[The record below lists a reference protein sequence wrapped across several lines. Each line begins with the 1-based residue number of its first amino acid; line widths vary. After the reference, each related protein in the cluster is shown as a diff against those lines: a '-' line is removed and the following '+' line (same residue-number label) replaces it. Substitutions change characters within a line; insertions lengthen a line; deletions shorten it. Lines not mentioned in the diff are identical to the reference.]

1 MPLLWVA
8 FFIILKFMK
17 FTKKLTVNQ
26 IIEIIKHEVTV
37 KGELNNMISG
47 INEIHSV
54 EEGDI
59 SFVDHQKY
67 YDKVLNSK
75 ASAIIINKD
84 VEPPHGKTVFIVDDP
99 LQCFLNIVQ
108 HFVKFTPQNTAIH
121 PSAKIGEGTVIQPNV
136 FIGEDV
142 VIGENCIIHA
152 NVSIYA
158 NTEIGNNVTI
168 HSNSTI
174 GGDACYFQKR
184 DTGWVKLTSCGTTK
198 IEDEVEVGA
207 NCCIDRGVS
216 GVTFIG
222 KGTKF
227 DNQVQVGHDTHI
239 GAHCFLGAQSG
250 VSGCSFIDDFCTIW
264 ARAGVNKDIYMAKN
278 TTLLAVSVL
287 DKSVTEEGMIL
298 FGAPAEDARKKWKEM
313 AYIRNLPVLF
323 AEIEKMK
330 KLYDSAN

>member
-1 MPLLWVA
+1 
-8 FFIILKFMK
+8 MK
-17 FTKKLTVNQ
+17 FPGKLTVNQ
-26 IIEIIKHEVTV
+26 VIEIMKCDVSP
-37 KGELNNMISG
+37 KGNLHNMISG

-75 ASAIIINKD
+75 ASAIIIDKD
-84 VEPPHGKTVFIVDDP
+84 VEPPAGKTIFITQDP
-99 LQCFLNIVQ
+99 LQCYLNIVQ
-108 HFVKFTPQNTAIH
+108 HFVQFHPQNTTVH
-121 PSAKIGEGTVIQPNV
+121 PSAKIGKDTVIQPNV
-136 FIGEDV
+136 FIGEN
-142 VIGENCIIHA
+142 VIIGDNCIIHA
-152 NVSIYA
+152 NVSIYS
-158 NTEIGNNVTI
+158 NTEIGNNVII

-184 DTGWVKLTSCGTTK
+184 DTGWVKLTSCGSTK
-198 IEDEVEVGA
+198 IEDDVEIGC

-227 DNQVQVGHDTHI
+227 DNQVQIGHDAHI

-250 VSGCSFIDDFCTIW
+250 VSGCTFVDDFCSIW

-287 DKSVTEEGMIL
+287 DKSVYEEGSVL
-298 FGAPAEDARKKWKEM
+298 FGAPAENARKKWKEM
-313 AYIRNLPVLF
+313 SYIRNLPELF
-323 AEIEKMK
+323 EEIEKLK
-330 KLYDSAN
+330 KLYDPSN